1 MSTEI
6 VEKAHDAEKHETEE
20 VNAEIEEVVEQAIEN
35 AIENVIKNQSNVSEE
50 EKVAVENKEV
60 TDDEVAPEEA
70 SAVNIIIEAVNHHK
84 EHPLV
89 KAVLEKVKSTL
100 VEKAEKLEDEHSL
113 FKVLKVVMESIEIEE
128 MQELSKK
135 ELAESVLKSLVEE
148 SEMSDEKKKVCLDLI
163 DSGTIGDTMELVV
176 AATKGELAINK
187 KTKRKVLA
195 CLGKCI
201 RSVNK

>member
-50 EKVAVENKEV
+50 EEAAVDENKEV
-60 TDDEVAPEEA
+60 TDDEIAPEEA
-70 SAVNIIIEAVNHHK
+70 SAVNIIIEAVNDHK

-100 VEKAEKLEDEHSL
+100 VEKLEDEHSL

-148 SEMSDEKKKVCLDLI
+148 SEMSDEKKKVCLDLV

-187 KTKRKVLA
+187 KTKMKVLA

>member
-20 VNAEIEEVVEQAIEN
+20 VNAEIEEVVEQAIET
-35 AIENVIKNQSNVSEE
+35 AIENVVKKKEEMPSE
-50 EKVAVENKEV
+50 V
-60 TDDEVAPEEA
+60 
-70 SAVNIIIEAVNHHK
+70 SAVNIIIEAVNDHK

-89 KAVLEKVKSTL
+89 KAVLKKVKSTL

-135 ELAESVLKSLVEE
+135 ELAESVLKALVEE
-148 SEMSDEKKKVCLDLI
+148 SGMSGEKKKICLDLV

-187 KTKRKVLA
+187 KTKKRVLA

-201 RSVNK
+201 RSANK

>member
-6 VEKAHDAEKHETEE
+6 VEKAHDAERHETEK
-20 VNAEIEEVVEQAIEN
+20 VNAEIEEVVET
-35 AIENVIKNQSNVSEE
+35 AIENVIQR
-50 EKVAVENKEV
+50 KEGMS
-60 TDDEVAPEEA
+60 TEV
-70 SAVNIIIEAVNHHK
+70 SAVNIIIEAVNDYK

-135 ELAESVLKSLVEE
+135 ELAESVLKALVEE
-148 SEMSDEKKKVCLDLI
+148 SGMSGEKKKICLDLV

-187 KTKRKVLA
+187 KTKKRVLA

-201 RSVNK
+201 RSANK

>member
-6 VEKAHDAEKHETEE
+6 VEKAHDAERHETEE

-50 EKVAVENKEV
+50 EAAVDENKEV
-60 TDDEVAPEEA
+60 TDNEVAPEEA
-70 SAVNIIIEAVNHHK
+70 SAVNIIIEAVNDHK

-100 VEKAEKLEDEHSL
+100 VEKLEDEHSL

-128 MQELSKK
+128 MQDMSKK

-148 SEMSDEKKKVCLDLI
+148 SEMSDEKKKICLDLV

>member
-20 VNAEIEEVVEQAIEN
+20 VNAEIEEVVEHAIEN

-50 EKVAVENKEV
+50 EEAAVDENKEV
-60 TDDEVAPEEA
+60 TPEEA

-148 SEMSDEKKKVCLDLI
+148 SEMSDEKKKVCLDLV

>member
-6 VEKAHDAEKHETEE
+6 VEKAHDVERHETKK
-20 VNAEIEEVVEQAIEN
+20 VNAENEEHT
-35 AIENVIKNQSNVSEE
+35 IENVIQRKEEMSTEVS
-50 EKVAVENKEV
+50 V
-60 TDDEVAPEEA
+60 
-70 SAVNIIIEAVNHHK
+70 VNIIIEAVNDHK

-128 MQELSKK
+128 MQELGKK
-135 ELAESVLKSLVEE
+135 ELAESVLKALVEE
-148 SEMSDEKKKVCLDLI
+148 SGMSSEKKKICLDLVV
-163 DSGTIGDTMELVV
+163 SGTIGDTMELVV

-187 KTKRKVLA
+187 KTKRRVLA

-201 RSVNK
+201 RSANK

>member
-6 VEKAHDAEKHETEE
+6 VEKAHDAERHETEE
-20 VNAEIEEVVEQAIEN
+20 VNAEIEEVVEQTIET
-35 AIENVIKNQSNVSEE
+35 AIENVIQRKEE
-50 EKVAVENKEV
+50 ISTEEV
-60 TDDEVAPEEA
+60 
-70 SAVNIIIEAVNHHK
+70 SAVNIIIEAVNDHK

-89 KAVLEKVKSTL
+89 KAILEKVKSTL

-148 SEMSDEKKKVCLDLI
+148 SEMSDEKKKVCLDLV

-187 KTKRKVLA
+187 KTKKRVLA

-201 RSVNK
+201 RSANK